1 MDRMDG
7 ERTQFHIVIHNH
19 IYAAALGSA
28 VISVFANMEAIADE
42 LKPLTVSQMP
52 SENSQSAIGRTPIP
66 VSR

>member
-1 MDRMDG
+1 MDG
-7 ERTQFHIVIHNH
+7 GRVLRPPAIHNH

-28 VISVFANMEAIADE
+28 VIFVFANMETIADE